1 MGTESWGTRYSPPL
15 LVTVSARTPVASFVI
30 VTFPPASTAPLESAT
45 RPRMRPPVLWADT
58 NVEKIRHRLRIEN
71 ERTIQRDVR
80 DGFNVG
86 IAPIGMGQILQIS
99 RAILLDF
106 EFSLRTIQTLL

>member
-30 VTFPPASTAPLESAT
+30 VTFTPASTAPLESPT

-58 NVEKIRHRLRIEN
+58 NVETIRHRLRIEY

-80 DGFNVG
+80 DGFTFA
-86 IAPIGMGQILQIS
+86 IPPISMEHILHTPPP
-99 RAILLDF
+99 ILLTFDF
-106 EFSLRTIQTLL
+106 SFLP